1 MLEEQQC
8 VMCAGNLLGDA
19 GGRAVADKLE
29 NVPNLKVLDLS
40 CTHSMESTLLA
51 MCRISI

>member
-1 MLEEQQC
+1 
-8 VMCAGNLLGDA
+8 MCAGNQLRAD

-29 NVPNLKVLDLS
+29 NVPNLEVLRLYG
-40 CTHSMESTLLA
+40 THGMESTLLA